1 MSWTDERVDILRK
14 LWTEGLSAS
23 QIAAEL
29 GGVTRNAV
37 IGKVHRL
44 GLSGRAKGS
53 NQSTGGRRKTAQAK
67 PAGFTKTSKGTAGT
81 AKPNGAAQAAPRA
94 QPVVDIPKP
103 TPMMLNL
110 LQLTDST
117 CKFPIGDPQEEDFGF
132 CGAKPRDSD
141 PYCEYHC
148 RLAYQPASERR
159 SRSTRTLP
167 PQIGGAKQQA
177 GAAS

>member
-1 MSWTDERVDILRK
+1 MSWTDDRVDTLRK

-53 NQSTGGRRKTAQAK
+53 NQSGGGRRKKPTTRTGGYTKAQ
-67 PAGFTKTSKGTAGT
+67 
-81 AKPNGAAQAAPRA
+81 KPNGAAGAKKNENGAAPVRPA
-94 QPVVDIPKP
+94 PIVDLPEPK
-103 TPMMLNL
+103 PMMLNL
-110 LQLTDST
+110 LQLTDNT
-117 CKFPIGDPQEEDFGF
+117 CKYPIGDPQEEAFGF
-132 CGAKPRDSD
+132 CGAKSRDGD

-148 RLAYQPASERR
+148 RLTYQPAADRR
-159 SRSTRTLP
+159 RDRS
-167 PQIGGAKQQA
+167 QK
-177 GAAS
+177 AAQGRIAN